1 MISVDT
7 SKTSDDLQKYIA
19 DVERRLK
26 SMVAGFAYR
35 IALEAEAATPIGKS
49 DIIETG
55 LSNYDNLTNAEKN
68 YFEYYRARAEQY
80 KEFAPMQVG
89 YHKSAWRYSENGN
102 FEMIQGTPL
111 YNAPDMVHDEASV
124 SYKLGDTF
132 MIGAKGFGGVDNDS
146 FKVLEGTDNKITGP
160 AMAEI
165 MMVYQVDLKRYYNEG

>member
-26 SMVAGFAYR
+26 NMVAGFAYR
-35 IALEAEAATPIGKS
+35 IALEAEQATPIGKA
-49 DIIETG
+49 DIVETG
-55 LSNYDNLTNAEKN
+55 VNNYDSLTNAEKN
-68 YFEYYRARAEQY
+68 YFAYYQGRAKAY
-80 KEFAPMQVG
+80 PGYAPFEVG

-102 FEMIQGTPL
+102 FEMIQGSPL
-111 YNAPDMVHDEASV
+111 YNAPDMVYDEASV

-132 MIGAKGFGGVDNDS
+132 FIGAKGFGGVDNDS
-146 FKVLEGTDNKITGP
+146 FKVLEGTDSKITGP

-165 MMVYQVDLKRYYNEG
+165 MMVYQVDLKKYYNEG